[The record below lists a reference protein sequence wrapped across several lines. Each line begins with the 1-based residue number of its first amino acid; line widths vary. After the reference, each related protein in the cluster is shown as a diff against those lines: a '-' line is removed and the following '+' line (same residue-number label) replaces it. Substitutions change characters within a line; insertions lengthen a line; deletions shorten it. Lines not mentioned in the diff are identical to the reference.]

1 MSFAD
6 YHDIYRICTTYNGGG
21 QSSGIGKLGMDMT
34 PSSSVSDLQSAHS
47 NRWWELVEKEIQQE
61 KRETVLI

>member
-6 YHDIYRICTTYNGGG
+6 YNDIFRICTNYNGGG
-21 QSSGIGKLGMDMT
+21 HSLGIGKLGMDMK
-34 PSSSVSDLQSAHS
+34 PSSSVDDLQSAHF

-61 KRETVLI
+61 KRETVLT